1 MAELNDVFARHISS
15 EFNEE
20 LEELCSDLMK
30 MGGLAERQVRL
41 ALECH
46 EHFDSA
52 LLDQIKN
59 AEQSVN
65 AWELRID
72 ELVESVIALRQPAAQ
87 DLRLILVVSKIVRD
101 LERAG
106 DEANKVASM
115 AQQAVEQGRISY
127 HGAVEVKAIGEQV
140 LRLLGDS
147 LTAFARLDVDMALDV
162 ARRDREVDQT
172 YQSALRALATFMIED
187 PREIGHILNVMWV
200 LRALERIG
208 DHATNIAEHVI
219 YLVKGTDVRHL
230 SVKNVEATIRNTP
243 SDF

>member
-1 MAELNDVFARHISS
+1 MSDLREAFARHISS

-20 LEELCSDLMK
+20 LEGLCSDLLK

-41 ALECH
+41 AIECQ

-52 LLDQIKN
+52 LLDQIKA
-59 AEQSVN
+59 AENSVN
-65 AWELRID
+65 AWEIRID
-72 ELVESVIALRQPAAQ
+72 ELVESTIALRQPAAT

-106 DEANKVASM
+106 DEANKVAEM
-115 AQQAVEQGRISY
+115 AQHASEADRTSALGS
-127 HGAVEVKAIGEQV
+127 VEVKAIGEQV

-162 ARRDREVDQT
+162 ARRDKEVDRT
-172 YQSALRALATFMIED
+172 YQSALRSLATFMIED
-187 PREIGHILNVMWV
+187 PREIGHVLNVMWV

-219 YLVKGTDVRHL
+219 YLVKGTDVRHT
-230 SVKNVEATIRNTP
+230 SVGNIEASLKSV
-243 SDF
+243 SDFN